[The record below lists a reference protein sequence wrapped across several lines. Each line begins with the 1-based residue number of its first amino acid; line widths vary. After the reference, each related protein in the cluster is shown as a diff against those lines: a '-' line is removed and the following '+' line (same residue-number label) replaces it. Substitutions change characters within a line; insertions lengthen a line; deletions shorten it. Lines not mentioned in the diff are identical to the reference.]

1 MPDELEN
8 LLRIVAIKRLCREA
22 GVEKVDAG
30 PKGAVVSFRDDF
42 ANPAGLIEFIGKQAG
57 TVRLRPDHKLV
68 IGRSWE
74 KEPARIAGTER
85 LLRDLAAIAAG

>member
-1 MPDELEN
+1 M
-8 LLRIVAIKRLCREA
+8 
-22 GVEKVDAG
+22 
-30 PKGAVVSFRDDF
+30 VSFRGGDF
-42 ANPAGLIEFIGKQAG
+42 ANPAGLIDYIGRQAG

-85 LLRDLAAIAAG
+85 LLRDLAAIAAGIVVS